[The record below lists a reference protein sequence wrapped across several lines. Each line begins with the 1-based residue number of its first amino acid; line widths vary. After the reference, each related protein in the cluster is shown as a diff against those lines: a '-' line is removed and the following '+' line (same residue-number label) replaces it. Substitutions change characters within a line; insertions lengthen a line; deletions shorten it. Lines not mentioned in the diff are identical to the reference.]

1 MNHTIWSAYLSALDV
16 VAIVT
21 AIVILISTL
30 DDLTLDACYWSFE
43 IRRVLR
49 REKAPA
55 IDIGM
60 LRALDERYLALMVPA
75 WKSTT

>member
-1 MNHTIWSAYLSALDV
+1 MMNHTIWSAYLSALDV

-21 AIVILISTL
+21 AIVITISTL

-49 REKAPA
+49 REKRQP
-55 IDIGM
+55 
-60 LRALDERYLALMVPA
+60 
-75 WKSTT
+75 STSACCARSTSVIWR